1 MRQAGLDEAA
11 EGTERRC
18 GMRQYCRYCGNC
30 IEGDCF
36 YCMEKEEVLSA
47 SSITRPN
54 SCKDY
59 GYCGIDLIT
68 GKDHVIRKR
77 TEKVNDGEQ
86 MSLI

>member
-1 MRQAGLDEAA
+1 
-11 EGTERRC
+11 
-18 GMRQYCRYCGNC
+18 
-30 IEGDCF
+30 
-36 YCMEKEEVLSA
+36 MEKEEVLSA

-59 GYCGIDLIT
+59 GYCGIDLIA

>member
-11 EGTERRC
+11 EGIERRC
-18 GMRQYCRYCGNC
+18 RMKQYCRYCGNC

-36 YCMEKEEVLSA
+36 YCTEKEKVLSD

-54 SCKDY
+54 NCKDY

-68 GKDHVIRKR
+68 GKDHVIKERK
-77 TEKVNDGEQ
+77 EKVNEGEQ
-86 MSLI
+86 IRLI